1 MRIVD
6 EQGGVHVGSG
16 DGLDG
21 PMAGAVVDMTGVVPV
36 GRAVV
41 VWRRVDSGPRR
52 G

>member
-6 EQGGVHVGSG
+6 QQGGVRVGSG
-16 DGLDG
+16 DRFDR
-21 PMAGAVVDMTGVVPV
+21 PVAGAVVDMTGAVLA

-41 VWRRVDSGPRR
+41 VRCRVDSGPRR